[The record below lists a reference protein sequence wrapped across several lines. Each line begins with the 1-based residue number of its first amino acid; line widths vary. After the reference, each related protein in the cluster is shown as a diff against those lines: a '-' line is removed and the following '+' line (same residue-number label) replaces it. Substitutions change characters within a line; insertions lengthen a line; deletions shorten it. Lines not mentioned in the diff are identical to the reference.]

1 MHCMVL
7 DSLPEI
13 ALLTKS
19 SIIERKAV
27 RVFPEPVGEQ
37 SKRWSPSN
45 IVGIARFCGSV
56 KSSNLSMNQF
66 RTGGERRLRMSSVP
80 EDSVTC
86 NISGI
91 FVKHLGRSGNRR
103 RN

>member
-1 MHCMVL
+1 MHCMEL
-7 DSLPEI
+7 DSSPEI

-19 SIIERKAV
+19 SMIERNAV

-37 SKRWSPSN
+37 SRRWSPSK

-56 KSSNLSMNQF
+56 KSSNLSVNQF
-66 RTGGERRLRMSSVP
+66 LTGGERRLRISSVSA
-80 EDSVTC
+80 DSVTC

-91 FVKHLGRSGNRR
+91 FTKHLGRSGNQR

>member
-1 MHCMVL
+1 MHCTEL
-7 DSLPEI
+7 ESSPEM
-13 ALLTKS
+13 ALLTRS

-27 RVFPEPVGEQ
+27 RVLPEPVGEQ
-37 SKRWSPSN
+37 SKRWPPSK
-45 IVGIARFCGSV
+45 IVGMARFCGSV

-66 RTGGERRLRMSSVP
+66 LTGGERRLRISSVSA
-80 EDSVTC
+80 DSFTC

-91 FVKHLGRSGNRR
+91 FAKHLGRSAYQR